1 LLVEPGPQPRL
12 VATIV
17 EGRIVYLAPD
27 ALSRVSVNAQ

>member
-1 LLVEPGPQPRL
+1 